1 LNEQPGTPAP
11 GTAESGSPPAELVVE
26 KSRTSPAPIAD
37 GRFRQLDPR
46 SVQVARIS
54 GGITSAILAGVSL
67 IGLVILLLAVRV
79 GFLGALLLAVGWLL
93 LAAVLGTSSLFWP
106 GLSYRHASYRV
117 DPMGLRIR
125 RGVVWR
131 SETSVPKS
139 RIQHTDV
146 SQGPIERGFGLA
158 TLIVHTAG
166 TENASVSLG
175 GLTHE
180 TALGIRDFLIEVG
193 DDDAV

>member
-1 LNEQPGTPAP
+1 MGAEPA
-11 GTAESGSPPAELVVE
+11 AEL
-26 KSRTSPAPIAD
+26 SRTSPASIAD

-46 SVQVARIS
+46 SVQAARLS

-67 IGLVILLLAVRV
+67 IGLVILLLAARV
-79 GFLGALLLAVGWLL
+79 GFLGALMLAGSWLVL
-93 LAAVLGTSSLFWP
+93 CAVLGAASLFWP
-106 GLSYRHASYRV
+106 GVSYRHTSYRV

-193 DDDAV
+193 DVDAV

>member
-1 LNEQPGTPAP
+1 LNEQSATPESH
-11 GTAESGSPPAELVVE
+11 TAQSEPAEARPTAAV
-26 KSRTSPAPIAD
+26 SRVDTGSIAD
-37 GRFRQLDPR
+37 GCFRQLDPR
-46 SVQVARIS
+46 SIQAARIS
-54 GGITSAILAGVSL
+54 GAISSAILAVVAL
-67 IGLVILLLAVRV
+67 IGVLTLLLTARP
-79 GFLGALLLAVGWLL
+79 GLLGALMFAGGWLVLCALLATV
-93 LAAVLGTSSLFWP
+93 SIFWP
-106 GLSYRHASYRV
+106 GVRHRYISYRL
-117 DPMGLRIR
+117 DPLGLRIR

-146 SQGPIERGFGLA
+146 SQGPIERGFGIA

-175 GLTHE
+175 GLSHDV
-180 TALGIRDFLIEVG
+180 ALRIRDFLLEVG